1 MILDSNLTVD
11 QLSALNSSSADSYP
25 IGIVKLDDQGNIQLY
40 NKYNTD
46 KFLQY
51 TQADVLGKNY
61 FTDVV
66 PCANNFLFKGRF
78 QRGVDTNELDTEFDY
93 TFTYKIAPTK
103 VTIRLYRDPI
113 TKSNWVFIKAR

>member
-1 MILDSNLTVD
+1 MILDSNLTVG
-11 QLSALNSSSADSYP
+11 QLSGLNASSADSYP

-46 KFLQY
+46 KFLY
-51 TQADVLGKNY
+51 AASEVIGKNY
-61 FTDVV
+61 FTDIV

-93 TFTYKIAPTK
+93 TFTYKITPTK
-103 VTIRLYRDPI
+103 VKVRLFRDAT

>member
-1 MILDSNLTVD
+1 MILDSNLKTE
-11 QLSALNSSSADSYP
+11 QLSGLNPSSADSYP

-46 KFLQY
+46 HFLY
-51 TQADVLGKNY
+51 TSSEVVGKNY

-93 TFTYKIAPTK
+93 TFTYKITPTK
-103 VTIRLYRDPI
+103 VKVRLFRDSK